1 MHRRADRIRFD
12 LTTLRLFEATAE
24 MGAITKAAERLAL
37 APAAAS
43 RRISELEAQ
52 FSVALFERRP
62 HGMTLTDAGRA
73 LLAHARSIIHSAA
86 RMADD
91 ASAFLKGDRGIVKIA
106 ACTSAVLQFLAD
118 DIQRCHAAHPG
129 IDIDL
134 QELNSHGVMQALTRG
149 VVDIGIYEASLGRLA
164 FPTRVYRE
172 DRLVVLATPSHP
184 LAARRQVSVDDILGC
199 DVIGLTE
206 GSAISTAL
214 VRLANRADRQLHM
227 RIRVG
232 SFDSMTAMVAAG
244 VGIGVM
250 PRGVACAL
258 AKGKRFRI
266 LPIAD
271 GDNVEGIWPT
281 RQFLLCHLPADDIAS
296 STLSILDL
304 LSQPVSQN
312 AKPA

>member
-1 MHRRADRIRFD
+1 MPRANRVHFD

-24 MGAITKAAERLAL
+24 LGAVTKAAERVAL

-52 FSVALFERRP
+52 FGVALFERRP

-73 LLAHARSIIHSAA
+73 LLAHARSMLHSAA

-91 ASAFLKGDRGIVKIA
+91 AAAFQHGNRGVVKIA
-106 ACTSAVLQFLAD
+106 ACTSAVLQFLAQD
-118 DIQRCHAAHPG
+118 VQRCHHAHPG

-134 QELNSHGVMQALTRG
+134 QELNSHGVMQALARG
-149 VVDIGIYEASLGRLA
+149 VVDVGIYEASLGRLD
-164 FPTRVYRE
+164 FPTRPYRE
-172 DRLVVLATPSHP
+172 DRLVVVTPADHA
-184 LAARRQVSVDDILGC
+184 LAACERVTADEILAC

-206 GSAISTAL
+206 GSAISVAL
-214 VRLANRADRQLHM
+214 ARLANATDRTLRM

-250 PRGVACAL
+250 PAGVARAL
-258 AKGKRFRI
+258 AAGAPFRI
-266 LPIAD
+266 LPI
-271 GDNVEGIWPT
+271 EGHWAA
-281 RQFLLCHLPADDIAS
+281 RQFLLCHLPAEALSS
-296 STLSILDL
+296 STLSVLDL
-304 LSQPVSQN
+304 LSGPVSQN
-312 AKPA
+312 AKPE